1 MLSATKPGWELASED
16 CQLAD
21 EDGSKPVSLVVQLRR
36 CTYVFPYFRLIYA
49 GGDSSQVQIA
59 LASHMVTI
67 TGHGLAA
74 LLAAVACQRVV
85 RLIQPTE
92 NKARFRV
99 LGPVANDCGGPGITD
114 ITVEQIE

>member
-59 LASHMVTI
+59 WASHMVTI
-67 TGHGLAA
+67 TGHRSRLGCAA
-74 LLAAVACQRVV
+74 GCLSL
-85 RLIQPTE
+85 
-92 NKARFRV
+92 
-99 LGPVANDCGGPGITD
+99 CGGPGITD
-114 ITVEQIE
+114 ITVEQFK